1 MLTVA
6 WRFLIPV
13 ATLFFT
19 GCAQRPQDTAFL
31 ARVEQQVAA

>member
-19 GCAQRPQDTAFL
+19 GCAQRTQDTAFL
-31 ARVEQQVAA
+31 ARVERQVAA

>member
-19 GCAQRPQDTAFL
+19 GCAQRTQDTAFF
-31 ARVEQQVAA
+31 ARVKRQVAA